1 MDIRI
6 KSRKVNLIKNRMV
19 INYENAYFDEKF
31 IVSLTHQRASHI
43 STKIAFKLLHTNL
56 FHIVLLSIFLT
67 IGTSKLYSQENPK
80 KLKIPVIEKSVEAT
94 DSISIQP
101 LAFPK
106 KESDSTKTDSVKKKK
121 SVLEG
126 IVKRNAVDFERI
138 NQKKKLITLYNK
150 AELYYLDVVLKAG
163 IIVMDY
169 AKNEV
174 YAGRIKDSAGN
185 FSQRPVFTQGATVI
199 EPDSIRFNFKTK
211 KVLIWN
217 SRSKQG
223 ELNFI
228 AERAKKE
235 NDSVYFMENVKF
247 TTAEDI
253 DDPEYYFLARRAKFV
268 PKKKVVVGVTNMY
281 IADVPTP
288 IGLPF
293 AFFPMTET
301 SQSGVI
307 LPTFNDT
314 QRQGYS
320 LQNGGYYF
328 ALSDNYDL
336 TFLGDYYTNGSYAM
350 RFESSY
356 ANRYRFSGNLNVRF
370 ENQITS
376 ERGFPDYAKSN
387 IYNIQW
393 SHSQDAKANP
403 NSRFSASVNLGSS
416 TYFQN
421 SLNQVNVGARLNNTL
436 SSSIS
441 YSKTFTTVPSVNM
454 SLTATHSQ
462 NTQTQ
467 SINMTLPTLQLSVDR
482 VFPFASEDQP
492 KRGFI
497 KNINFQYNLRG
508 ENRIQTT
515 DSLFFKSQM
524 FTDAKVGF
532 QHSIPLTTNFKVFKH
547 FSVSTGMNYNEV
559 WYLKTI
565 RKNFDEEQGSLVES
579 EVSKFDAFRTYN
591 FTTSVGTT
599 IYGTFDRGA
608 DKKIQAIRHVMRP
621 SVSYAYTPS
630 FEKYYDTYATDASG
644 TMRED
649 YTRFEGGIFGA
660 PGRAYANNV
669 GISLNNTFE
678 AKVRS
683 KDSTATEPKKVM
695 LLNNLNFTTS
705 YNIAADSL
713 AWSPLR
719 VSGGTLLFKD
729 KMNINFA
736 ATLDPYAIDNSGRR
750 IEQYNIA
757 NGGSL
762 FRMTSANFTANYSLK
777 SAGAANEEEKSNIQ
791 GARNGGR
798 EDDLFGTNVDFSER
812 SESQFDADDKK
823 KEPSEFFKSNI
834 PWDLT
839 LAYSLTSGTVN
850 NQNEIIGNS
859 IMISANIDISPKWKI
874 GISTGYDFVQ
884 QGVTFTQLRFERD
897 LLSWRMD
904 FNWTPIGENAFWGF
918 FIGIK
923 SGMLSD
929 IKWDKRTLPQ
939 RTPPR

>member
-1 MDIRI
+1 MTHQ
-6 KSRKVNLIKNRMV
+6 
-19 INYENAYFDEKF
+19 
-31 IVSLTHQRASHI
+31 IVSHI
-43 STKIAFKLLHTNL
+43 FTKIAFKLLRTNL
-56 FHIVLLSIFLT
+56 FHIVLLAIFLT
-67 IGTSKLYSQENPK
+67 IGTSKLHSQEIPPK
-80 KLKIPVIEKSVEAT
+80 VTVSVPVKKQDTLDSLAIQPIQLPKQQVDSSKT
-94 DSISIQP
+94 DSI
-101 LAFPK
+101 
-106 KESDSTKTDSVKKKK
+106 KKKN

-126 IVKRNAVDFERI
+126 IVKRTATDYERI
-138 NQKKKLITLYNK
+138 DQKKKLITLYNN
-150 AELYYLDVVLKAG
+150 AELHYLDIELKAG

-185 FSQRPVFTQGATVI
+185 FTQRPVFTQGSNIV

-228 AERAKKE
+228 AQKAKKE
-235 NDSVYFMENVKF
+235 NDSVYFMQNVKF

-253 DDPEYYFLARRAKFV
+253 DDPEYYFLARKAKFV
-268 PKKKVVVGVTNMY
+268 PQKKVVVGLTNMY

-307 LPTFNDT
+307 IPTFNDT
-314 QRQGYS
+314 RSQGYS

-336 TFLGDYYTNGSYAM
+336 TFLGDYYTNGSYAL
-350 RFESSY
+350 RFDSNY
-356 ANRYRFSGNLNVRF
+356 ATRYRFRGNVNLRF

-393 SHSQDAKANP
+393 SHSQDAKSNP
-403 NSRFSASVNLGSS
+403 SSRFSASVNLGSS
-416 TYFQN
+416 KYFQN
-421 SLNQVNVGARLNNTL
+421 SLSQINVGSRLNNTL

-441 YSKTFTTVPSVNM
+441 YSKTFNSVPSVNL

-462 NTQTQ
+462 NTQTEQ
-467 SINMTLPTLQLSVDR
+467 ISMTLPTLQMSVDR
-482 VFPFASEDQP
+482 VFPFATEDQP
-492 KRGFI
+492 KKGFI
-497 KNINFQYNLRG
+497 KNVNFQYNLRA
-508 ENRIQTT
+508 ENQIRTT
-515 DSLFFKSQM
+515 DSLFFTPEM
-524 FTDAKVGF
+524 FKNAKVGF
-532 QHSIPLTTNFKVFKH
+532 QHTIPLSTNFKIFKH
-547 FSVSTGMNYNEV
+547 YSVSTGASYNEV

-565 RKNFDEEQGSLVES
+565 RKNFDENLGQVVES
-579 EVSKFDAFRTYN
+579 EVNKFDAFRTYS
-591 FTTSVGTT
+591 FSSSIGTT
-599 IYGTFDRGA
+599 IYGTFPFSENS
-608 DKKIQAIRHVMRP
+608 KIQAIRHVMRP
-621 SVSYAYTPS
+621 SVSYGYTPS

-644 TMRED
+644 TMRKD

-660 PGRAYANNV
+660 PGKSYSNNI

-695 LLNNLNFTTS
+695 LLNNLNFSTS

-713 AWSPLR
+713 PWSPVR

-729 KMNINFA
+729 KMNINFGT
-736 ATLDPYAIDNSGRR
+736 TLDPYAIDNSGKR
-750 IEQYNIA
+750 IQKYNID

-762 FRMTSANFTANYSLK
+762 FRMTSANMTINYSLSSK
-777 SAGAANEEEKSNIQ
+777 GEGKNDKDNEQ

-798 EDDLFGTNVDFSER
+798 EDDLFGSNKDLGARRDPDS
-812 SESQFDADDKK
+812 DDKNK
-823 KEPSEFFKSNI
+823 KEEQSEFYSQVL

-839 LAYSLTSGTVN
+839 FAYSLTYGNMSR
-850 NQNEIIGNS
+850 QNEITGNS
-859 IMISANIDISPKWKI
+859 VMISGNVDISPKWKV
-874 GISTGYDFVQ
+874 GVSTGYDFVQ
-884 QGVTFTQLRFERD
+884 KGVTYTQLRFERD

-904 FNWTPIGENAFWGF
+904 FNWTPFGQNASWGF
-918 FIGIK
+918 FIGVK

-929 IKWDKRTLPQ
+929 IKWEKRTQPD
-939 RTPPR
+939 RVIR